1 MRGRTSKGLVNAFQE
16 VQTVRYV
23 RQPRPFESPARSFV
37 GCESAVFSVMTIR
50 IAALVLLGAMAAAA
64 QTEVA
69 PDTPVPKPVQV
80 PPVMMKLLG
89 DYGGWWRTLSDESR
103 DNFVDGY
110 TAAMQNVQVTMRN
123 ECMKNAKSVQPGPEF
138 NAKLQDSLNLC
149 VLSKEFDY
157 KSDLSLRTGLD
168 RFYKNP
174 LNAAI
179 PPEYALEYLRDELQH
194 NKTVDQLRNELT
206 EWRKAMPSPPPAH

>member
-1 MRGRTSKGLVNAFQE
+1 MIV
-16 VQTVRYV
+16 
-23 RQPRPFESPARSFV
+23 
-37 GCESAVFSVMTIR
+37 R
-50 IAALVLLGAMAAAA
+50 IAAIVLLAVLSAAA
-64 QTEVA
+64 QTETPA
-69 PDTPVPKPVQV
+69 DTPVPKPVQV

-89 DYGGWWRTLSDESR
+89 DYGGWWKALSDESR

-110 TAAMQNVQVTMRN
+110 TSAMQNVQVTMRS

-149 VLSKEFDY
+149 ELSKAFDY

-174 LNAAI
+174 LNTGI
-179 PPEYALEYLRDELQH
+179 PPEYAMEYLRDELQH
-194 NKTVDQLRNELT
+194 NKTADQLRNELS
-206 EWRKAMPSPPPAH
+206 EWRRTMPSPSPAH

>member
-1 MRGRTSKGLVNAFQE
+1 MRDNLWS
-16 VQTVRYV
+16 
-23 RQPRPFESPARSFV
+23 FESAPHSFV
-37 GCESAVFSVMTIR
+37 GCESAPFSVMTIR
-50 IAALVLLGAMAAAA
+50 IAGLVLLAALAAAA
-64 QTEVA
+64 QTET
-69 PDTPVPKPVQV
+69 PTDTPVPKPVQV

-89 DYGGWWRTLSDESR
+89 DYGGWWKALSDESR

-149 VLSKEFDY
+149 VLSKAFDY

-174 LNAAI
+174 LNAGI
-179 PPEYALEYLRDELQH
+179 PPEYAMEYLRDELQH
-194 NKTVDQLRNELT
+194 NKTAEQLRNELN
-206 EWRKAMPSPPPAH
+206 EWRKTMTINTLPNH